1 MMPSTAVA
9 SLAEPPARLAGSTDG
24 ACALGERTAGRRHAP
39 TALARADD
47 EVLGR
52 AGRNGTGYGL
62 GLAHQ
67 TVDDREVWGH
77 VGDIPGFHAELWHLP
92 AEDLTMTVAW
102 NDDRISNDV
111 IPRSLLIVAL
121 DAVK

>member
-1 MMPSTAVA
+1 MTKFS
-9 SLAEPPARLAGSTDG
+9 GSG
-24 ACALGERTAGRRHAP
+24 AMWQ
-39 TALARADD
+39 
-47 EVLGR
+47 
-52 AGRNGTGYGL
+52 GYGL

-67 TVDDREVWGH
+67 SVDDREVWGH

-92 AEDLTMTVAW
+92 AENLTMAVAW
-102 NDDRISNDV
+102 NDDRISDDV